1 MTLGRLRSKAGRAV
15 GAASDRVLAAHGICS
30 FGKAKPTWKRLAR
43 AKTQLVRYV
52 RRLRS
57 RAAEKGV
64 PAAVREPLAATAAAI
79 AADVKTLRRLVACP
93 IDA

>member
-1 MTLGRLRSKAGRAV
+1 MALGRLRSKADRAV
-15 GAASDRVLAAHGICS
+15 GAASDRVLAAHGVCS
-30 FGKAKPTWKRLAR
+30 FGKNKPTRKRLAR
-43 AKTQLVRYV
+43 AKMQLVRYV

-57 RAAEKGV
+57 RAAQKAV
-64 PAAVREPLAATAAAI
+64 PATVREPLAATADAI